1 MGDDSSGKRPAEE
14 GTLSTNWLGTMRYS
28 QWQYTVLLAS
38 MVLLTVVRF
47 TVGQTQAGHLATNA
61 CVVLLIG
68 ACVAAA
74 CSRPRSRLVALL
86 LGLPILV
93 VTGWS
98 LFEWPH
104 PSHPTF
110 VLQRSSMTIFL
121 AFTTISILLDLIDRR
136 EITRD
141 TFVGA
146 FCGYLLL
153 GVIWTELYCWIDLA
167 SPNSFSEPSPAEAG
181 TAIEPRWGQMQYFS
195 FMTLS
200 TLGYGDILPIAPL
213 PRLLA
218 CMEAICGQFYLAILV
233 AGLVSVRVG
242 QLTTPSTA
250 TEAERDP

>member
-1 MGDDSSGKRPAEE
+1 
-14 GTLSTNWLGTMRYS
+14 MRYS
-28 QWQYTVLLAS
+28 HWQYTVLLAS
-38 MVLLTVVRF
+38 MMLLSVVRF
-47 TVGQTQAGHLATNA
+47 TVGQTEWGHLATNG

-68 ACVAAA
+68 TCVAAA
-74 CSRPRSRLVALL
+74 CSRPRSRLMALL
-86 LGLPILV
+86 FGLPIMA

-104 PSHPTF
+104 PSHATF
-110 VLQRSSMTIFL
+110 VLQRSSMTVFL

-136 EITRD
+136 QITRD

-153 GVIWTELYCWIDLA
+153 GVIWTELYCWIDLV
-167 SPNSFSEPSPAEAG
+167 SPNSFSEPTPVDAG
-181 TAIEPRWGQMQYFS
+181 TAIEARWGQMQYFS

-200 TLGYGDILPIAPL
+200 TLGYGDVLPITPL
-213 PRLLA
+213 TRLLA

-242 QLTTPSTA
+242 QLTTPSTG
-250 TEAERDP
+250 TDIERVPGPS